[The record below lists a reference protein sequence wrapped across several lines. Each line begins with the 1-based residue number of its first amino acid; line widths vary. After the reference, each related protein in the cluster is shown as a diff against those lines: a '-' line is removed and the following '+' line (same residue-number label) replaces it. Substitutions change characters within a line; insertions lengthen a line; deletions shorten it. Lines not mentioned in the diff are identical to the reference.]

1 MTVGTLI
8 EYLKTQQEKGVSHVY
23 LDNVARD
30 TIRNEVISRR
40 TPKPVKEER
49 PPIRRALEPV
59 KPERSATRPQ
69 MEEIPSEVVDPASV
83 ALSLPA
89 GDKAAQ
95 ISYLRSQAQEWAPA
109 KSLGTL
115 RDKMVFSVGTPESKI
130 VLIGDSP
137 GFEEELKQEPFV
149 GKAGQKLDA
158 ILKAMKLKREDL
170 YITNICKFRPSLP
183 GQTMNNRKPNAQE
196 MASCMPFTIKE
207 LEIIKPRCILA
218 LGASAAEALTGQ
230 QNTPVGRMRGQWYEF
245 QGIPLRVTY
254 HPSYLLRNE
263 NNLTEKRKL
272 WEDMLAVMEHLELPI
287 SEKQRGYFKAASGS

>member
-8 EYLKTQQEKGVSHVY
+8 DYLKAQQEKGVSHVY
-23 LDNVARD
+23 LDSIAKN
-30 TIRNEVISRR
+30 TIRNEIVTLR

-49 PPIRRALEPV
+49 PPVRRTLEAV
-59 KPERSATRPQ
+59 EPERSV
-69 MEEIPSEVVDPASV
+69 IPSQAESAPTSVIDPASIT
-83 ALSLPA
+83 LSLPA

-95 ISYLRSQAQEWAPA
+95 ISYLKSQAQEWTPA

-115 RDKMVFSVGTPESKI
+115 RPKMIFSVGTPESNI
-130 VLIGDSP
+130 VIVGDSP

-158 ILKAMKLKREDL
+158 ILKAMKLKREEL

-183 GQTMNNRKPNAQE
+183 GQTMNNRKPDTQE
-196 MASCMPFTIKE
+196 IASCMPLFIKE
-207 LEIIKPRCILA
+207 LGIIKPKCILA
-218 LGASAAEALTGQ
+218 LGATAAEALTNQ
-230 QNTPVGRMRGQWYEF
+230 QNTPVGRMRGQWYDF

-287 SEKQRGYFKAASGS
+287 SEKQKGYFK